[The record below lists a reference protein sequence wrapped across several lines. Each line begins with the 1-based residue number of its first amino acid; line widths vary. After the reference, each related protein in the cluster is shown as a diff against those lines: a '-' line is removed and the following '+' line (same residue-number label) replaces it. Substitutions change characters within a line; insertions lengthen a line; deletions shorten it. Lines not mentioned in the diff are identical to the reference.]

1 MPRAN
6 GRFETAAAFLAGAV
20 TAICVQITYGWW
32 LNSGIGVLRTSVVLF
47 AMGFLIALARSESP
61 WRKAAA
67 LWAGAFGGM
76 TGVLFW
82 SGPGTIWPIVLG
94 FAAAITAASIFAGS
108 WAGFA
113 ARSRG
118 R

>member
-1 MPRAN
+1 MLRAN
-6 GRFETAAAFLAGAV
+6 GRFHTVAAFVAGAV
-20 TAICVQITYGWW
+20 TAIFVQLTYGWW
-32 LNSGIGVLRTSVVLF
+32 LNSGTGVLRTSAVLF

-67 LWAGAFGGM
+67 LWAGAFGGI

-82 SGPGTIWPIVLG
+82 SGPGTIWPIVLV
-94 FAAAITAASIFAGS
+94 FAAAITAGSIFAGS
-108 WAGFA
+108 WAGSA